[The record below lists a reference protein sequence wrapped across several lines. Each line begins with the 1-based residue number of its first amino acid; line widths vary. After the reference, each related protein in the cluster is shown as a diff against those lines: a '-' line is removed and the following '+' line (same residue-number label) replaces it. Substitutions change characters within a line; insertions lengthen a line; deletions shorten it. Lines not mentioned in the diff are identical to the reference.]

1 MTSAMR
7 INKVAVFVDGE
18 NIAADHA
25 AEIDRISRELGDA
38 VIRRVYGNAQR
49 ITKWDATPGYRVI
62 HSGSG
67 KNATDMLIAIDVME
81 LAQTDAFE
89 TILIASSDRDFTHL
103 ALRLRERMLRVI
115 GAGGPQA
122 PDAFRL
128 ACSQFK
134 TLGAGVVKANAEI
147 VKVAAPPVA
156 VVPQA
161 AKPVAVNI
169 AELDC
174 QIRAIIAKNS
184 KQGRG
189 MPIKDLAAAMRKT
202 HEVKITDLAANWRAY
217 FTSKPSLYDLDPK
230 GDSACVRFKNAG
242 FAGV

>member
-18 NIAADHA
+18 NITADHA

-49 ITKWDATPGYRVI
+49 IAKWDATPGYRVI

-81 LAQTDAFE
+81 LLPSE
-89 TILIASSDRDFTHL
+89 TFDTIMIASSDRDFTHL

-115 GAGGPQA
+115 GAGDAKA
-122 PDAFRL
+122 PEAFRS

-134 TLGAGVVKANAEI
+134 TLEAGV
-147 VKVAAPPVA
+147 VKVAAPPVT
-156 VVPQA
+156 VVPPA
-161 AKPVAVNI
+161 AKPVAVTI

-174 QIRAIIAKNS
+174 QIRTMIAQHS

-189 MPIKDLAAAMRKT
+189 MPIKDLAAAMCKT

-217 FTSKPSLYDLDPK
+217 FTSKPSLYNLDPK
-230 GDSACVRFKNAG
+230 GDGACVRFIPAG

>member
-18 NIAADHA
+18 NITADHA

-49 ITKWDATPGYRVI
+49 IAKWDATPGYRVI

-81 LAQTDAFE
+81 LLPSE
-89 TILIASSDRDFTHL
+89 TFDTIMIASSDRDFTHL

-115 GAGGPQA
+115 GAGDAKA
-122 PDAFRL
+122 PEAFRS

-134 TLGAGVVKANAEI
+134 TLGAGVVK
-147 VKVAAPPVA
+147 VAAPPVA
-156 VVPQA
+156 VVPPA
-161 AKPVAVNI
+161 AKPVASPPKKPQPTPP
-169 AELDC
+169 ADLDNNL
-174 QIRAIIAKNS
+174 RALIERNDTA
-184 KQGRG
+184 GRG
-189 MPIKDLAAAMRKT
+189 MPLVDLGNKMRNV
-202 HEVKITDLAANWRAY
+202 HKIATKGLPNSTWRAY
-217 FTSKPSLYDLDPK
+217 LVSKPNLYDLDPK
-230 GDSACVRFKNAG
+230 GKSACVRLRPAG
-242 FAGV
+242 I

>member
-1 MTSAMR
+1 MR

-115 GAGGPQA
+115 GAGEAQA
-122 PDAFRL
+122 PQAFRL

-134 TLGAGVVKANAEI
+134 TLGAGVVKANAEA
-147 VKVAAPPVA
+147 VPLPVA
-156 VVPQA
+156 VVTLQVAKPQA
-161 AKPVAVNI
+161 AKVT
-169 AELDC
+169 DMDGK
-174 QIRAIIAKNS
+174 IRALISANS
-184 KQGRG
+184 TKARG
-189 MPIKDLAAAMRKT
+189 MPLKALANCMKEVHGMTTASLSSKT
-202 HEVKITDLAANWRAY
+202 WRDY
-217 FTSKPSLYDLDPK
+217 LTSKPSLYDIDPK
-230 GDSACVRFKNAG
+230 GNDAFVRFIPAG